1 MVAHSIGNQE
11 EISWL
16 IDNTI
21 NMYFC
26 VNVKKV
32 STFEVD
38 SRVYILVAY
47 SDLKI
52 CKWYEVPYESVS
64 IENTSDRKEL
74 CSICCAM
81 RSPTYVC
88 AQLAAKVNGNA
99 YIFNYSVNSIRTV
112 HSIHSISETRNG
124 YYCTA
129 G

>member
-1 MVAHSIGNQE
+1 
-11 EISWL
+11 
-16 IDNTI
+16 
-21 NMYFC
+21 MYFC
-26 VNVKKV
+26 VKVKKV
-32 STFEVD
+32 SSFEVD

-47 SDLKI
+47 S
-52 CKWYEVPYESVS
+52 EVPYESVS

-74 CSICCAM
+74 CSICCEM
-81 RSPTYVC
+81 GSPTYVC